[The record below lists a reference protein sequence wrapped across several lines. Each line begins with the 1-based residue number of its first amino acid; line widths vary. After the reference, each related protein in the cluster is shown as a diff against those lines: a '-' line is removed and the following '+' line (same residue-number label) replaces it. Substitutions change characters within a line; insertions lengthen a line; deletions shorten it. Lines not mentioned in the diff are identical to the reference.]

1 MNVNLNTDRHFKGQ
15 LENETVECFCR
26 KHWIVLTR
34 DILGFLIFIVVL
46 IFSIVNFRGVYTFF
60 SQDSSLIT
68 FMAFSIVSLFTLYIH
83 HFFLRII
90 RYYLEVVI
98 ITNYRI
104 VDVDKSLYLR
114 DAKDAIDIAK
124 IQDIKESRNGIL
136 KKMLNFGE
144 LIITLSSTA
153 TTKTLN
159 FIPNPGYHFRK
170 INELK
175 REYIKKGLSKED
187 VHSKKSAK
195 KDESIS
201 GLS

>member
-1 MNVNLNTDRHFKGQ
+1 MSETLNTDRHFKGQ

-26 KHWIVLTR
+26 KHWIVLIR
-34 DILGFLIFIVVL
+34 DILGFLIFITVL
-46 IFSIVNFRGVYTFF
+46 ILLIANFVRVYTFF

-68 FMAFSIVSLFTLYIH
+68 LLAFSIVCLFTLYIH
-83 HFFLRII
+83 HFFLRLIK
-90 RYYLEVVI
+90 YYLEIVV

-114 DAKDAIDIAK
+114 DSKDAIDLSK
-124 IQDIKESRNGIL
+124 IQDIKESKHGIM

-144 LIITLSSTA
+144 LIITLSSTS
-153 TTKTLN
+153 TTKTLS
-159 FIPNPGYHFRK
+159 FIPNPGYYFRK

-175 REYIKKGLSKED
+175 REYIQKGLSNKD
-187 VHSKKSAK
+187 VPTHKSIKKN
-195 KDESIS
+195 EPIS